1 MIIIMLRV
9 NTPESSDD
17 AVWQPVSPFAS
28 LHFSYAAA
36 ASPYETVSMFRGETL

>member
-1 MIIIMLRV
+1 MIIMFRV
-9 NTPESSDD
+9 NTLESSDD
-17 AVWQPVSPFAS
+17 AVWQPVSPFAT